1 MTIQEED
8 NIKFIIQHEKLFQKA
23 KRLLYKYGDQTP
35 FTEGEMQD
43 ILKIMEIVGGANFT
57 FERLEVVRREED
69 DDD

>member
-35 FTEGEMQD
+35 FTNEEMNSV
-43 ILKIMEIVGGANFT
+43 LKIMEIVGNANFT
-57 FERLEVVRREED
+57 FERLEIVRRKED
-69 DDD
+69 DDE